1 MEVTSEVICKS
12 VAVGASYMAVVLAAV
27 GSALGIGAAGQSA
40 IGAWKKCYQQGKA
53 APFLLLALVSAPLS
67 QTIYAVIQMLIMNG
81 HIAENPAA
89 MPAYVL
95 IGIAGG
101 VAQMVSA
108 IYQGRCAAN
117 ACVAF
122 AETEKGFANYLT
134 VLGVVETCAIFALI
148 MSLMA
153 MP

>member
-1 MEVTSEVICKS
+1 MEMTEAIFKA
-12 VAVGASYMAVVLAAV
+12 VAIGASYSAVGLAAV
-27 GSALGIGAAGQSA
+27 GSAIGIGVAGQSA

-67 QTIYAVIQMLIMNG
+67 QTIYAVIQMILMNG
-81 HIAENPAA
+81 NIEKNPMS

-95 IGIAGG
+95 IALAGG
-101 VAQMVSA
+101 MAQMVSA
-108 IYQGRCAAN
+108 MFQGRCAAN

-122 AETEKGFANYLT
+122 AETDKGFSNYLT

-148 MSLMA
+148 MSLLA